1 MRVFKTKSFCR
12 WADRAGVADI
22 NLLGCVTEMES
33 GLIHADLGGHLFK
46 RRVALPG
53 SGKRGGART
62 ILASRF
68 GGVCFFLFGFEKNE
82 RDNASP
88 RELALYRRLAAELL
102 GLSDAQ
108 IAAALAGEVLT
119 EVRL

>member
-22 NLLGCVTEMES
+22 DLLGCVTEMES

-46 RRVALPG
+46 QRVALPG

-62 ILASRF
+62 VLATRF
-68 GGVCFFLFGFEKNE
+68 VGVCFFLFGFEKND
-82 RDNASP
+82 RDNATP
-88 RELALYRRLAAELL
+88 RELALYRQLGAELL
-102 GLSDAQ
+102 EMNDAQ
-108 IAAALAGEVLT
+108 IAAALAGDVLT
-119 EVRL
+119 EVTP